1 MKTASSAETKP
12 SVRSGAWIWLCVL
25 ASVMAIVVAY
35 FFAFRAAHEVQ
46 IKDVPLAP
54 KGGRP

>member
-1 MKTASSAETKP
+1 
-12 SVRSGAWIWLCVL
+12 VRSGAWIWLCVL